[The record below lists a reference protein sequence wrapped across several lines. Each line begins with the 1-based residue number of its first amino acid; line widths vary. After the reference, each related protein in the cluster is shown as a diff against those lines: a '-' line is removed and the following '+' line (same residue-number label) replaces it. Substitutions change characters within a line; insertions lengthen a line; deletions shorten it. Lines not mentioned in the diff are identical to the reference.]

1 MLTPGSS
8 ALVEKFR
15 ARGRF
20 VLRRSRKAGIVAL
33 IFVGAFTALFVDMA
47 LSEEQRRGGLLALL
61 ILSPLLVIGLLFGV
75 RQLLPGG
82 AVVVDRDGIHLPDRD
97 VAWGEL
103 QEASVE
109 STPGWRSYNYVR
121 LHLVGGERAEDDHV
135 DLPLLLEPAAHDQ
148 WFAINHLADERR

>member
-8 ALVEKFR
+8 ALVESYR

-20 VLRRSRKAGIVAL
+20 VLRRSRKVGIVAL
-33 IFVGAFTALFVDMA
+33 VFVGAFTALFVDMA
-47 LSEEQRRGGLLALL
+47 LSEEQRRAGYLALL
-61 ILSPLLVIGLLFGV
+61 ILSPLLVIGLVFGV

-82 AVVVDRDGIHLPDRD
+82 AVVVDRDGIHAADRD
-97 VAWGEL
+97 VAWAEL
-103 QEASVE
+103 KEATVE

-121 LHLVGGERAEDDHV
+121 LHLVKGEEV

-148 WFAINHLADERR
+148 WFAINHLAAKGSGTPE

>member
-1 MLTPGSS
+1 MLTPAST
-8 ALVEKFR
+8 ALVEKYR

-33 IFVGAFTALFVDMA
+33 VFVGAFAALFIDMA

-61 ILSPLLVIGLLFGV
+61 ILSPLLVIGLIFGA

-82 AVVVDRDGIHLPDRD
+82 AVVVDREGIHLPDRD
-97 VAWGEL
+97 VAWAEL
-103 QEASVE
+103 AEATVE

-121 LHLVGGERAEDDHV
+121 LHLVAGEYV

-148 WFAINHLADERR
+148 WFAINHLADEGR